1 MISAAIIEHNVS
13 DTTTH
18 QSMPK
23 FQTNEPKEEKGFNND
38 EEIEVKDSILSPVDA
53 SSAKNV
59 SNEFLLDFDDS
70 LDETWRAIVEGK
82 GRMVTSMLKKSDT
95 WTMMI
100 RKAKPLL
107 SIGDGKAGE
116 DEDDDYHDDID
127 LVSWA
132 KKELRKSKTFNYTT
146 LLREK
151 SMRFSWLLMSPLMVL
166 LQQVWHSQ
174 SVAFIGQTS
183 YSLTNLTVK
192 RLDFKQ

>member
-1 MISAAIIEHNVS
+1 M
-13 DTTTH
+13 
-18 QSMPK
+18 
-23 FQTNEPKEEKGFNND
+23 
-38 EEIEVKDSILSPVDA
+38 SPVDA

-132 KKELRKSKTFNYTT
+132 KKELRKSKTFNYTA
-146 LLREK
+146 LLR
-151 SMRFSWLLMSPLMVL
+151 RN
-166 LQQVWHSQ
+166 Q
-174 SVAFIGQTS
+174 
-183 YSLTNLTVK
+183 
-192 RLDFKQ
+192 